1 MLKRISVSILGTQLV
16 NCYPFSPVSFWSY
29 WHCFCSV
36 DGRFGSRAG
45 SSQYDFVHAFLEVTG
60 QFMETVLQ
68 QGTEASF
75 QKESEQSHMGLIKN
89 LLSCFCS
96 HQGWFRWS
104 WADSRHSW
112 ADSRHA
118 YWFWMVDGMALG
130 AMCCPGVDAMQKH
143 SKCVARCYWFC
154 REKWL
159 VYGNT
164 NT

>member
-29 WHCFCSV
+29 WHCLCSV

-75 QKESEQSHMGLIKN
+75 QKVSKAIWVWLKICWAASAHTRDDSGDPEQTVDTPEQTVDMHTDFGWLMGWLWV
-89 LLSCFCS
+89 LCAALVLMLCRSTLS
-96 HQGWFRWS
+96 
-104 WADSRHSW
+104 
-112 ADSRHA
+112 
-118 YWFWMVDGMALG
+118 V
-130 AMCCPGVDAMQKH
+130 
-143 SKCVARCYWFC
+143 
-154 REKWL
+154 
-159 VYGNT
+159 
-164 NT
+164 